1 VRVVGWLGF
10 LALCLGLIGCN
21 SPGKTTSLPKAAKND
36 RPGAAAPRDDGPA
49 LPPPVV
55 PVGDSGGIVAGRVVD
70 NFSNTPYS
78 DLWIVPPGDGQ
89 GAPVARHAETDR
101 QGYFTVMNL
110 QPGLSYHLIAQ
121 TKDGEYRQAGEVTV
135 RPPNARVIIQV
146 RQDAHPAIPGGG
158 DGGLQPSVGRPVP
171 IPPDRESPPRVVP
184 GQPIPLPEPGSSSG
198 SVTPIRPENFA
209 GSGSNSGRDSRPA
222 TIPNPFGPRPPAPPM
237 PPKPAHPLSGGTG
250 GPSLPDPALT
260 PISATPVPSCDLRG
274 KQLYNFVLAGTDGQL
289 WEYKRNR
296 LPGTK
301 VTLIDFWGTWCG
313 YCRVS
318 IKSHVNRLNDWY
330 GRQGLE
336 IIGIAY
342 EQEPTYAAQVR
353 TVEAARRE
361 LGINYRILMGLN
373 PTSCPVKRDFE
384 VKGFPTLVLLNDKGE
399 IIWRKDGLPNEPEF
413 EQLKVI
419 IRKEL
424 GIR

>member
-1 VRVVGWLGF
+1 VRVVGWLAF
-10 LALCLGLIGCN
+10 LALCLGLVGCN
-21 SPGKTTSLPKAAKND
+21 SPGKTTALPKAARDD
-36 RPGAAAPRDDGPA
+36 RPGAAAPRDPALA
-49 LPPPVV
+49 LPPAAPATA
-55 PVGDSGGIVAGRVVD
+55 GDASGIVAGRVLD

-78 DLWIVPPGDGQ
+78 DIWVVPPADGQ

-110 QPGLSYHLIAQ
+110 QPGLSYRLIAQ
-121 TKDGEYRQAGEVTV
+121 TKEGDYRQAGEVTV
-135 RPPNARVIIQV
+135 RAPNARVIIQV
-146 RQDAHPAIPGGG
+146 RQDAHPVIPGGG
-158 DGGLQPSVGRPVP
+158 ESGLKPTIGEPVP
-171 IPPDRESPPRVVP
+171 IAPSGPPGRDSGAPVIIKPPVP
-184 GQPIPLPEPGSSSG
+184 TPEPGPSSG

-209 GSGSNSGRDSRPA
+209 HDPSRPRDP
-222 TIPNPFGPRPPAPPM
+222 TIDMPGPHGPRPPAPA
-237 PPKPAHPLSGGTG
+237 PPKPTHPSSG
-250 GPSLPDPALT
+250 GPSLPDPALS

-301 VTLIDFWGTWCG
+301 VTLIDFWGTWCLP
-313 YCRVS
+313 CRLTV
-318 IKSHVNRLNDWY
+318 KSHLNRLNDWY

-353 TVEAARRE
+353 TVEAARRD
-361 LGINYRILMGLN
+361 LGIRYRILMGLSM
-373 PTSCPVKRDFE
+373 TTCPVKRDFE
-384 VKGFPTLVLLNDKGE
+384 VKAFPTLVLLNDKGQE
-399 IIWRKDGLPNEPEF
+399 IWRKEGMPSEIEF
-413 EQLKVI
+413 EQLKVT